1 MIGTEINGRGGVAS
15 VVQEYRNWGL
25 FDRWPIIY
33 VRSHVDASRAP
44 KLFAFI
50 AAFWRF
56 SCLLV
61 GRSLAMVHVHASS
74 DASFW
79 RKAVFSLVTIVARRP
94 LVFHLHGGD
103 FDGFYARRAGAI
115 GRVLVRFIFRHSEVV
130 IVLSSQWSDR
140 VHCLAPN
147 ASVQIVYNS
156 VAHVANEAPGK
167 NPNALLFLGRLIR
180 DKGFFDLLDA
190 LVEVKKTY
198 PAVRLYC
205 GGAITEV
212 AVEAIRARGL
222 QREVELLEWI
232 EGNEKLRWLDHCGV
246 FVLPSYFE
254 GLPVSLLE
262 AMAHSNAVIV
272 TPVGGVTD
280 VVTDGVEGLLVNP
293 GDIPSLAKAISTVVG
308 QPERAAQMR
317 RAARQKIM
325 GGFLHEQNIGHI
337 EKIYG
342 RLLSR
347 AEPGS
352 IDSV

>member
-1 MIGTEINGRGGVAS
+1 M
-15 VVQEYRNWGL
+15 
-25 FDRWPIIY
+25 
-33 VRSHVDASRAP
+33 
-44 KLFAFI
+44 
-50 AAFWRF
+50 
-56 SCLLV
+56 
-61 GRSLAMVHVHASS
+61 
-74 DASFW
+74 
-79 RKAVFSLVTIVARRP
+79 
-94 LVFHLHGGD
+94 
-103 FDGFYARRAGAI
+103 
-115 GRVLVRFIFRHSEVV
+115 
-130 IVLSSQWSDR
+130 
-140 VHCLAPN
+140 
-147 ASVQIVYNS
+147 
-156 VAHVANEAPGK
+156 
-167 NPNALLFLGRLIR
+167 
-180 DKGFFDLLDA
+180 LDA